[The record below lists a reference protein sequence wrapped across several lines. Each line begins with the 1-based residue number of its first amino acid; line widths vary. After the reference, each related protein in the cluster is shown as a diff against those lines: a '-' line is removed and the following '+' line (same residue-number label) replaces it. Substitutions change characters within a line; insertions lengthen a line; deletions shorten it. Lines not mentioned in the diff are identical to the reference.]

1 MAYVVMN
8 TAEVHGVQG
17 LTTRHT
23 EGQKEPLVAGT
34 LDQFSGNKN
43 CVWSAYS
50 CLAAMR
56 ILLSLSLRWQTLLF

>member
-8 TAEVHGVQG
+8 TAEFHKVQG

-34 LDQFSGNKN
+34 RTVFGVLT
-43 CVWSAYS
+43 A
-50 CLAAMR
+50 
-56 ILLSLSLRWQTLLF
+56 I